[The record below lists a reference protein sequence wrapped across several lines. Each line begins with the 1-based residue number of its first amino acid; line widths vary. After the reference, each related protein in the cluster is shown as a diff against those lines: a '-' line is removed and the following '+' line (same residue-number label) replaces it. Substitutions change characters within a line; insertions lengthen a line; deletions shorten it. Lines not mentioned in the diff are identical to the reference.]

1 MGGCGLQP
9 PDRPRLSGQERPSGP
24 PGRVFADTI
33 VAAETQPLPRS
44 WGSGP
49 DVATIA
55 SVNPFAAPVTAV
67 LTAAL
72 VAVSALTVA
81 ACDSVSASAPPR
93 DPSPTVAPVAEATP
107 PDVVEPAAAPA
118 DDESAAAPTD
128 DENDTVTDPALV
140 LDQRS
145 RFLGELDHTVREA
158 LATGEIAEI
167 ERGHGGRSLAFK
179 ITLVDGTQ
187 GYFKPEQSFS
197 AAHYYSELAAYY
209 LDRELGLGRV
219 PPAIGRVMEWA
230 PLREAAG
237 GDERIDEVAV
247 QEDGTVRGAF
257 IWWIPERLARIQPGR
272 RWDKWVRQEGSL
284 LISPYQRPRE
294 WSNAHIPT
302 EGPIAEDEADT
313 EERVGELTDLILFD
327 YLTTNVDRW
336 GGNYTNVRTRGE
348 GGPLIYLDNGAGFTA
363 GPRARVPLMDARLH
377 ALQRFRRETVDRIRE
392 LDQGSLEARMARDPL
407 APFLRA
413 RHYEHLFV
421 RRDHLLEHVE
431 ELSGRYGDA
440 IWL

>member
-1 MGGCGLQP
+1 MN
-9 PDRPRLSGQERPSGP
+9 R
-24 PGRVFADTI
+24 
-33 VAAETQPLPRS
+33 
-44 WGSGP
+44 
-49 DVATIA
+49 
-55 SVNPFAAPVTAV
+55 FAAPVTAM

-72 VAVSALTVA
+72 VAISALTIA
-81 ACDSVSASAPPR
+81 ACDSVSASAPPGDVATTR
-93 DPSPTVAPVAEATP
+93 APVAEAAP
-107 PDVVEPAAAPA
+107 LGEGEPAAAPP
-118 DDESAAAPTD
+118 AAAPPAAAPAAVED
-128 DENDTVTDPALV
+128 DTVIEPAPV
-140 LDQRS
+140 LNRRS

-158 LATGEIAEI
+158 LRAGEIAEI

-230 PLREAAG
+230 PLREAAA

-272 RWDKWVRQEGSL
+272 RWDKWIRQEGSL

-294 WSNAHIPT
+294 WSNAHLPT
-302 EGPIAEDEADT
+302 EGPLAEDEADT
-313 EERVGELTDLILFD
+313 EDRVGELADMILFD

-336 GGNYTNVRTRGE
+336 GGNFTNVRTRGE

-377 ALQRFRRETVDRIRE
+377 ALQRFRRETVDQIRD
-392 LDQGSLEARMARDPL
+392 LDQGSLEARMAQDPL

-413 RHYEHLFV
+413 RHYDHLFA
-421 RRDHLLEHVE
+421 RRAHLLEHVE
-431 ELSGRYGDA
+431 ELSGRYGAA